1 MILKCVGK
9 NKNISLTLLEAILI
23 CIGNYAKDILGASRW
38 DACQMM
44 VACFTE
50 RSCLQHVTYNP
61 IGIYA
66 R

>member
-9 NKNISLTLLEAILI
+9 NKNISLTLIEAVLI
-23 CIGNYAKDILGASRW
+23 CIGNYAMDILGASRW

-44 VACFTE
+44 VARFTE
-50 RSCLQHVTYNP
+50 RSCLRHVTCNP
-61 IGIYA
+61 VGIYA